1 MMSIPHILAWSAI
14 LAWLMLVVASL
25 LRTQGWKPG
34 GIEVAFGNR
43 DRVPPPSALSG
54 RADRAATNMLE
65 ALAIFTT
72 LAAAL
77 YFSGRAS
84 SGAQTGANVFFWAR
98 VAYWPCYLAGIIY
111 LRTAIWFVGVV
122 GLAMMAFA
130 MW

>member
-1 MMSIPHILAWSAI
+1 MMSIPHILVWSAI

-25 LRTQGWKPG
+25 IRSRGWAPDG
-34 GIEVAFGNR
+34 MQIAFGNR
-43 DRVPPPSALSG
+43 DNVPPQSPLSG
-54 RADRAATNMLE
+54 RADRAAMNMLE
-65 ALAIFTT
+65 ALAIFTA

-77 YFSGRAS
+77 YFSGKTS
-84 SGAQTGANVFFWAR
+84 SQAQTGANVFFWAR

-111 LRTAIWFVGVV
+111 LRTAIWFAGVI